1 MTAKTSGTKRSK
13 LGFDPLQKNLGEK
26 TKSEYNL
33 APRYQ
38 NSMGYSRV
46 NKSWTGNFVMARVNS
61 QIVRRSN
68 ALLGYS
74 KLLRYEEASVQTNF
88 FRSFNTFVGLIIFA
102 TTLFNPPVTW
112 LLRKFVLPKPGQGPS
127 EATRKRYFLRVKGY
141 GTGSEGTKAKAT
153 LYFHNDPGYVDTAR
167 MLVETGLSIALRKD
181 IEKVRGGYHT
191 TASCCGDILLK
202 RLLDTGC
209 VFDMEI
215 LEDKKDK

>member
-74 KLLRYEEASVQTNF
+74 KLLRYEEASV
-88 FRSFNTFVGLIIFA
+88 
-102 TTLFNPPVTW
+102 
-112 LLRKFVLPKPGQGPS
+112 
-127 EATRKRYFLRVKGY
+127 
-141 GTGSEGTKAKAT
+141 
-153 LYFHNDPGYVDTAR
+153 
-167 MLVETGLSIALRKD
+167 
-181 IEKVRGGYHT
+181 
-191 TASCCGDILLK
+191 
-202 RLLDTGC
+202 
-209 VFDMEI
+209 
-215 LEDKKDK
+215 